1 MKKKIYPILLVI
13 GVFLIFSL
21 IWYASE
27 LYRTPRQEEF
37 RVGDRGYLFTEKN
50 INQPEV
56 LPIEIQGKKLK
67 YLFHNEDDQ
76 IRGILTIDG
85 HHVFSGDE
93 FYISFPD
100 GKSTGSCEASEEGKT
115 ELSDFCFTNREGEY
129 FVFGLTGLTEL
140 GYEKEERVLMIPAES
155 EASALETLKK
165 AEEES
170 AFLREW
176 LKEYPFSE
184 LLDH

>member
-1 MKKKIYPILLVI
+1 M
-13 GVFLIFSL
+13 
-21 IWYASE
+21 
-27 LYRTPRQEEF
+27 
-37 RVGDRGYLFTEKN
+37 
-50 INQPEV
+50 
-56 LPIEIQGKKLK
+56 
-67 YLFHNEDDQ
+67 
-76 IRGILTIDG
+76 
-85 HHVFSGDE
+85 
-93 FYISFPD
+93 
-100 GKSTGSCEASEEGKT
+100 
-115 ELSDFCFTNREGEY
+115 
-129 FVFGLTGLTEL
+129 TGLTEL